1 MWHFFDRITNAVG
14 TLAAWI
20 FFVIGLI
27 VTFEVVMRYAFNSPT
42 IWVDEISRV
51 LQIWA
56 TCLAAGYALRHRALI
71 VIDVIFSDPQRLGRK
86 ICETLAILMIIA
98 FALVV
103 TKYGFDLWLKA
114 TLSGHTTDSFLASP
128 KWLTHASI
136 WIGFGM
142 LALQGLVEL
151 ARIWLVGLPEK
162 AEKG

>member
-86 ICETLAILMIIA
+86 ICETLAILMIRLCAGCYQIR
-98 FALVV
+98 V
-103 TKYGFDLWLKA
+103 
-114 TLSGHTTDSFLASP
+114 
-128 KWLTHASI
+128 
-136 WIGFGM
+136 
-142 LALQGLVEL
+142 
-151 ARIWLVGLPEK
+151 
-162 AEKG
+162 